1 MCSTDWGLWSSPL
14 QERLGCLPGIRR
26 LFSQHVLGD
35 EDEALSEV
43 GQIPVPAVA
52 HHQPAQGGGVGQGEQ
67 VYILRGGLD
76 PRQLDGPQEQLGTD
90 DDAHPLPAIARV
102 VTVFSVSRMI
112 LGLK

>member
-52 HHQPAQGGGVGQGEQ
+52 HHQLADGGGIGQREQ
-67 VYILRGGLD
+67 VQLLSGSLIGRDMDGL
-76 PRQLDGPQEQLGTD
+76 
-90 DDAHPLPAIARV
+90 
-102 VTVFSVSRMI
+102 
-112 LGLK
+112 